1 MPKKTVED
9 DWDDR
14 VSDDLP
20 EEDDSFDE
28 VDVTLDASERRY
40 LLVDPDEYHAEKV
53 LGVLRAVLV
62 GAEIELAMDPEE
74 AMVAL
79 VEDEYDAVILDFKI
93 EGFSNSE
100 LVKYLNNDPETQVV
114 CFSLES
120 LDASE
125 DGTRFRLEPV
135 KKLFEPDNKA
145 APKPAQ

>member
-1 MPKKTVED
+1 MPKKNLED

-20 EEDDSFDE
+20 DEEESFDE
-28 VDVTLDASERRY
+28 VDVSIDASGRRY
-40 LLVDPDEYHAEKV
+40 LLVDPEEEHAEKV
-53 LGVLRAVLV
+53 LGVLRAVLT
-62 GAEIELAMDPEE
+62 GAEIELALDPEE

-79 VEDEYDAVILDFKI
+79 VEDEYDAVVLDFKI

-100 LVKYLNNDPETQVV
+100 LVKFLNNDPETQVV

-135 KKLFEPDNKA
+135 KKLFEPDSKT